1 MRPTCAAAI
10 RPEQKGGEAA
20 RLGSR
25 RNACS
30 LPGSVYSPAAGGAGG
45 GGVREQHTDPA
56 KKLHQPPTDPPLLC
70 SFIIPGNFG
79 FLPLNL
85 EKWRNSGNRDTLSL
99 SVPKRN
105 STLCFSSSG
114 HHWTSPAV
122 CFAHRPD
129 KPLNDATR
137 MINLQL
143 RRRAVTG
150 AQTGSRLG
158 SRRSQLFLL
167 CEGACVSVC
176 VFVCFF

>member
-1 MRPTCAAAI
+1 M
-10 RPEQKGGEAA
+10 
-20 RLGSR
+20 
-25 RNACS
+25 
-30 LPGSVYSPAAGGAGG
+30 
-45 GGVREQHTDPA
+45 REQHTDPA

-129 KPLNDATR
+129 KPLNEATR

-158 SRRSQLFLL
+158 RDVRSCFCCARVRVCLCVCLFAFL
-167 CEGACVSVC
+167 EVC
-176 VFVCFF
+176 HCPQSEEQHCLQCKWIKVRSAL